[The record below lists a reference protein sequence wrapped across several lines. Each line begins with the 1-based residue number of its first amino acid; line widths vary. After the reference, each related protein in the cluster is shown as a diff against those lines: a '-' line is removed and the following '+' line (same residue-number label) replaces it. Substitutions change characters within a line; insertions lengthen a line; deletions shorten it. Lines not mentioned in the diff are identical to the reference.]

1 VPGAAVSGAAAEPV
15 DAAQLAGRL
24 AGALEGVTGRRVL
37 VTVSPDGRID
47 VIPLLG

>member
-1 VPGAAVSGAAAEPV
+1 
-15 DAAQLAGRL
+15 LAGRL
-24 AGALEGVTGRRVL
+24 AGELEGVSGKRVL